1 MRVKRDLWKYL
12 NSYVKSYK
20 ENNGCSEH
28 PHYLPMLVIYFRYAF
43 DKLGINDVEVTKFL
57 GWDGETAE
65 DFLTWGHNSR
75 YAHTFNIMLY
85 DHLEEYVDWL
95 KNAMLASDIQDF
107 PVEIPEQEG

>member
-20 ENNGCSEH
+20 DNEGYPEH

-43 DKLGINDVEVTKFL
+43 DKLGINDVEVTDL
-57 GWDGETAE
+57 LDWDEETAE

-75 YAHTFNIMLY
+75 YSHTFNSMLF
-85 DHLEEYVDWL
+85 DHLEEYVDLL
-95 KNAMLASDIQDF
+95 KNAMINSGIKDF
-107 PVEIPEQEG
+107 PVEIPEQED